1 MQNYNFVPDKFFQFQ
16 KIPVK
21 LIAFCILL
29 FSSLCKKRYFYAKE
43 SKVSLINTELFIAR
57 RIFFAKGTSKKFSE
71 SIVSIAVFGIAF
83 GLFVMILSVAI
94 VTGFKKEVRNKVIG
108 FGSHIQLVNFDS
120 NSSYETIPV
129 SKDQKW
135 LQEVRNLKGIK
146 SIQRFATKPGI
157 VKTDDEI
164 QGIVLKGVGSD
175 FDWSFFKENLVE
187 GSLFS
192 VSDSVKTDVVLI
204 SKQIALLLKLKVG
217 DPLYTYFLN
226 EETKAQK
233 MRKFKICGIYSTSLE
248 EFDRLFV
255 LADISQVQKLNDWK
269 SDQISGFEITVD
281 DFNDLE
287 LINRKIQRITLRYS
301 SEEDSVLRPV
311 TITSKYPQ
319 IFDWLNLLDM
329 NVWIIL
335 GLIIVVAGFNMVSG
349 LLILILERTTMIGV
363 LKAVGTQNWSIR
375 KIFIYIS
382 SFLILKGMF
391 WGNLAGI
398 AFCLIQAR
406 FGIFKLDP
414 GSYYLDTVPVNLKI
428 SHLLMLNAGTIVITL
443 LMLLVPS
450 WYISR
455 IEPDKAI
462 RFD

>member
-1 MQNYNFVPDKFFQFQ
+1 MS
-16 KIPVK
+16 
-21 LIAFCILL
+21 IL
-29 FSSLCKKRYFYAKE
+29 
-43 SKVSLINTELFIAR
+43 NTELFIAR
-57 RIFFAKGTSKKFSE
+57 RIFFAKGNTRKFSE
-71 SIVSIAVFGIAF
+71 SIVSFAVFGIAF

-94 VTGFKKEVRNKVIG
+94 VTGFKQEVGNKVIG

-120 NSSYETIPV
+120 NSSYETVPV

-135 LQEVRNLKGIK
+135 INEIRQLKGVK
-146 SIQRFATKPGI
+146 SIQSFATKPGI
-157 VKTDDEI
+157 VKTDEEI
-164 QGIVLKGVGSD
+164 HGIVLKGVGSD

-192 VSDSVKTDVVLI
+192 VSDSSKTDDVLI
-204 SKQIALLLKLKVG
+204 SKQIASLLKLKVG

-226 EETKAQK
+226 EETKVQK
-233 MRKFKICGIYSTSLE
+233 MRKFRICGIYSTSLE

-255 LADISQVQKLNDWK
+255 LADLAHVQKLNDWK
-269 SDQISGFEITVD
+269 PNQISGFEIAIK
-281 DFNDLE
+281 DFSKLDE
-287 LINRKIQRITLRYS
+287 MNRTIRRITLSYS
-301 SEEDSVLRPV
+301 NDNESVLRPV

-329 NVWIIL
+329 NIWIIL
-335 GLIIVVAGFNMVSG
+335 ALIILVAGFNMVSG
-349 LLILILERTTMIGV
+349 LLILILERITMIGV
-363 LKAVGTQNWSIR
+363 LKAVGTGNWSIR

-382 SFLILKGMF
+382 SFLIIKGMF

-398 AFCLIQAR
+398 AFCLIQSR
-406 FGIFKLDP
+406 FGLFKLDP

-428 SHLLMLNAGTIVITL
+428 THLLMLNAGTIIVTL

>member
-1 MQNYNFVPDKFFQFQ
+1 M
-16 KIPVK
+16 
-21 LIAFCILL
+21 
-29 FSSLCKKRYFYAKE
+29 
-43 SKVSLINTELFIAR
+43 SLINTELFIAR
-57 RIFFAKGTSKKFSE
+57 RIFMTKGTTRKFSE
-71 SIVSIAVFGIAF
+71 SIVSFAVFGIAF

-120 NSSYETIPV
+120 NSSYETVPV

-135 LQEVRNLKGIK
+135 LQEIKNMKGVK
-146 SIQRFATKPGI
+146 NIQSFATKPGI
-157 VKTDDEI
+157 VKTDEEI
-164 QGIVLKGVGSD
+164 HGIVLKGVGSD
-175 FDWSFFKENLVE
+175 FDWSFFKDNLVE
-187 GSLFS
+187 GSIFS
-192 VSDSVKTDVVLI
+192 VSDTGRTDDVLI

-226 EETKAQK
+226 DETKAQK
-233 MRKFKICGIYSTSLE
+233 MRKFRICGIYSTSLE

-255 LADISQVQKLNDWK
+255 LADISHVRKLNDWK
-269 SDQISGFEITVD
+269 PDQISGFEIAIKNFD
-281 DFNDLE
+281 DLD
-287 LINRKIQRITLRYS
+287 QITQNIRRLTLSYS
-301 SEEDSVLRPV
+301 KDNESVLRPV

-335 GLIIVVAGFNMVSG
+335 GLIILVAGFNMVSG

-363 LKAVGTQNWSIR
+363 LKAVGSENWSIR
-375 KIFIYIS
+375 KIFIYLS

-391 WGNLAGI
+391 WGNVAGI
-398 AFCLIQAR
+398 AFCLIQAK
-406 FGIFKLDP
+406 FGIFQLDP
-414 GSYYLDTVPVNLKI
+414 GSYYLDTVPINLKI
-428 SHLLMLNAGTIVITL
+428 THLLMLNAGTIVVTL

>member
-1 MQNYNFVPDKFFQFQ
+1 
-16 KIPVK
+16 
-21 LIAFCILL
+21 
-29 FSSLCKKRYFYAKE
+29 
-43 SKVSLINTELFIAR
+43 VSLINTELFIAR
-57 RIFFAKGTSKKFSE
+57 RIFMTKGTTRKFSE
-71 SIVSIAVFGIAF
+71 SIVSFAVFGIAF

-120 NSSYETIPV
+120 NSSYETVPV

-135 LQEVRNLKGIK
+135 LQEIKNMKGVK
-146 SIQRFATKPGI
+146 NIQSFATKPGI
-157 VKTDDEI
+157 VKTDEEI
-164 QGIVLKGVGSD
+164 HGIVLKGVGSD
-175 FDWSFFKENLVE
+175 FDWSFFKDNLVE
-187 GSLFS
+187 GKLFS
-192 VSDSVKTDVVLI
+192 VSDTGRTDDVLI

-226 EETKAQK
+226 DETKAQK
-233 MRKFKICGIYSTSLE
+233 MRKFRICGIFSTSLE

-255 LADISQVQKLNDWK
+255 LADISHVRKLNDWK
-269 SDQISGFEITVD
+269 PDQISGFEIAIKDFD
-281 DFNDLE
+281 DLD
-287 LINRKIQRITLRYS
+287 KITQNIRRLTLSYS
-301 SEEDSVLRPV
+301 KDNESVLRPV

-335 GLIIVVAGFNMVSG
+335 GLIILVAGFNMVSG

-363 LKAVGTQNWSIR
+363 LKAVGSENWSIR
-375 KIFIYIS
+375 KIFIYLS

-391 WGNLAGI
+391 WGNVAGI
-398 AFCLIQAR
+398 AFCLIQAK
-406 FGIFKLDP
+406 FGIFQLDP
-414 GSYYLDTVPVNLKI
+414 GSYYLDTVPINLKI
-428 SHLLMLNAGTIVITL
+428 THLLMLNAGTIVVTL

>member
-1 MQNYNFVPDKFFQFQ
+1 
-16 KIPVK
+16 
-21 LIAFCILL
+21 
-29 FSSLCKKRYFYAKE
+29 
-43 SKVSLINTELFIAR
+43 VSLFNTELFIAR

-71 SIVSIAVFGIAF
+71 SIVSFAVFGIAF

-94 VTGFKKEVRNKVIG
+94 VTGFKKEIRNKVIG

-120 NSSYETIPV
+120 NSSYETVPV

-135 LQEVRNLKGIK
+135 LSGIRNLKGVK
-146 SIQRFATKPGI
+146 GVQSFATKPGI
-157 VKTDDEI
+157 IKTDNEVL
-164 QGIVLKGVGSD
+164 GIVLKGVGPD

-187 GSLFS
+187 GSLFT
-192 VSDSVKTDVVLI
+192 VSDSVKTDDVLI
-204 SKQIALLLKLKVG
+204 SKQIASLLKLKVG

-226 EETKAQK
+226 EVTMSQK
-233 MRKFKICGIYSTSLE
+233 MRKFRICGIYSTSLE

-255 LADISQVQKLNDWK
+255 LADIAHVRKLNDWK
-269 SDQISGFEITVD
+269 PDQISGFEITVD
-281 DFNDLE
+281 DFNDLQ
-287 LINRKIQRITLRYS
+287 LINSEVQRITLSYS
-301 SEEDSVLRPV
+301 KDNESILRPI

-319 IFDWLNLLDM
+319 IFDWLNLLDI

-335 GLIIVVAGFNMVSG
+335 SLIVIVAGFNMVSG
-349 LLILILERTTMIGV
+349 LLILILERTMMIGI
-363 LKAVGTQNWSIR
+363 LKAIGTENWGIR

-391 WGNLAGI
+391 WGNVAGI
-398 AFCLIQAR
+398 VFCAIQAR

-428 SHLLMLNAGTIVITL
+428 THLLMLNAGTILITL